1 MQPFPHA
8 HPVNHAPAL
17 WHPAPDCPRTGFA
30 VVLFRRRL
38 PASPRA
44 TTLWVTASQR
54 FELYLDGAL
63 IARGPARSD
72 PWRWNVT
79 RVRLPRLA
87 TGRHLLAARVTHFGP
102 FGGNGQLGD
111 NGFFLVAGDLP
122 AGDWRCWH
130 DQSREGGHPARW
142 GQRGFVYDVGTG
154 ETVHGDRVPWGWETT
169 GFNDADWPVARV
181 VCPQPV
187 DEWGNIPLKHI
198 LQPDPLPAMEERIQ
212 RFPGFQPLTVPAR
225 TTQRV
230 LLDMRELTN
239 AYPVLTVSGGQGSR
253 LQIVSAESPF
263 TGVGHAKGNR
273 DLTAGKQLWGQG
285 DEFRPDGGRH
295 RQFTTLWFRA
305 FRYLE
310 LTITTADQPLRL
322 EDVHARFTG
331 YPLRQRA
338 RFSAYRQFWDVSWRT
353 ARLCAHETFFDCP
366 HYEQMQFPGDTRVQA
381 VFHYLLANDDRLA
394 RKAIDDFHASRTPSG
409 LLRCKFPT
417 RSMQTLPTYALYW
430 IGMLHDFRVYR
441 GDRDFL
447 RRYLPAAHDVMAWF
461 ADRVRRD
468 GMLGRIDYAPFMDWT
483 EPFRCG
489 NAPQDADGGSAIL
502 TLLYAEACQWLAG
515 LEPDRATQWRQQ
527 ARSLVRATLRHC
539 WDARRRLLA
548 DTAGQASFSVHAQVQ
563 AILAGAWPATRA
575 RAILDRALDDR
586 TITQPGTFYYR
597 YYVMQALKRAGL
609 RERFFALLA
618 PWEQCLHDTG
628 LTTWP
633 ESCGDDARSD
643 CHAWSVSPPI
653 EFLQTVLGVEP
664 DPAVDGFARITF
676 QPTLGPLAEVT
687 GTIPTPHGPI
697 RVRLAR
703 GQRPQ
708 LDSPVPVRACR
719 QDRAATIL

>member
-1 MQPFPHA
+1 
-8 HPVNHAPAL
+8 
-17 WHPAPDCPRTGFA
+17 
-30 VVLFRRRL
+30 
-38 PASPRA
+38 
-44 TTLWVTASQR
+44 
-54 FELYLDGAL
+54 
-63 IARGPARSD
+63 
-72 PWRWNVT
+72 
-79 RVRLPRLA
+79 
-87 TGRHLLAARVTHFGP
+87 
-102 FGGNGQLGD
+102 
-111 NGFFLVAGDLP
+111 
-122 AGDWRCWH
+122 
-130 DQSREGGHPARW
+130 
-142 GQRGFVYDVGTG
+142 
-154 ETVHGDRVPWGWETT
+154 
-169 GFNDADWPVARV
+169 
-181 VCPQPV
+181 
-187 DEWGNIPLKHI
+187 
-198 LQPDPLPAMEERIQ
+198 
-212 RFPGFQPLTVPAR
+212 
-225 TTQRV
+225 

-239 AYPVLTVSGGQGSR
+239 AYPVLTVSGGKGSR
-253 LQIVSAESPF
+253 LQMVSAESPF
-263 TGVGHAKGNR
+263 TGVGHVKGNR
-273 DLTAGKQLWGQG
+273 NVTAGKHLWGQG

-310 LTITTADQPLRL
+310 LTIATGDQPLRL

-338 RFSAYRQFWDVSWRT
+338 RFSAYRPFWDVSWRT

-394 RKAIDDFHASRTPSG
+394 RKAIDDFHASRAPSG

-447 RRYLPAAHDVMAWF
+447 RSYLPAAHDVMAWF
-461 ADRVRRD
+461 AHRVRRD

-483 EPFRCG
+483 QPFHCG
-489 NAPQDADGGSAIL
+489 NAPQDPDGGSAIL
-502 TLLYAEACQWLAG
+502 TLLYAEACRWLAG
-515 LEPDRATQWRQQ
+515 LEPDRASQWRQQ

-548 DTAGQASFSVHAQVQ
+548 DTAGHAGFSVHAQVQ
-563 AILAGAWPATRA
+563 AILAGAWPAKQA
-575 RAILDRALDDR
+575 RAILNRALDDT

-676 QPTLGPLAEVT
+676 QPTLGPLAEVA
-687 GTIPTPHGPI
+687 GIIPTPHGPI

-719 QDRAATIL
+719 QSGCR